1 MPRSAWIALMSSHP
15 VKTAQRI
22 RFGADF
28 ELDLRSYELRRAGRV
43 LKLERIPME
52 LLLFLIESHPHLVT
66 REQIIERLWGKDVF
80 LNTDGSINAAI
91 RKIRQALKDDPEE
104 PRFLQTVTGRGYRFI
119 APITRLG
126 PAGEAET
133 LEPSHSRLGNLV
145 GRKISHYR
153 ILQVLGGGGMG
164 VVYQAE
170 DLKLGRRVAI
180 KFLPAEMASDAKA
193 FGRIEREARAAS
205 ALEHPNI
212 CPIYQLGEHD
222 GQPFIVMQLLEGQTL
237 REWIEAS
244 TGLNTEQR
252 LRALLL
258 LGVQIADGLETA
270 HHKGII
276 HRDIK
281 PANLFI
287 TNRGEA
293 KILDFGVA
301 KFLDTTDNAADGSWD
316 GAAVTD
322 KIPHPASALPDATL
336 TETGASA
343 GTPCY
348 ASPEQVRGDKL
359 DARTDLFSLGLV
371 LYEAATGRQAF
382 VGNTATEIRDAVINQ
397 AALPLGQINPQL
409 PAELERIVGKALEK
423 DREQRYRTAA
433 DLRQDLLRLQSEV
446 DSSRAAREA
455 ASAGSAMAEIPRHG
469 KTAVAARLLIALAV
483 LLAAGFG
490 VYSFVNRSGP
500 QPFKDF
506 TVTQVTNT
514 GRAELAAISPDGKYV
529 LHLQNDNGMQ
539 SLRLRNIATGSDTQI
554 VAPAPPRYKSLIF
567 SPDGNYVYF
576 RQLIN
581 SIGSDWDLYRMP
593 VLGGIAQLV
602 ARDVDSG
609 ITFSPDAR
617 QIAYVRA
624 NDPEMGKYRLLS
636 ANPDGREETV
646 LAIENIEG
654 VGNEAYPPFA
664 AWSGDGRE
672 IAYSYAKMTDQPGAI
687 KAFELASRRFS
698 VLGRL
703 PNSLTFELCW
713 PSKRHWLM
721 LLHTENG
728 PNFASPQI
736 AAISVPDGK
745 LYPVTRDTNSY
756 STLTLSADGKTAA
769 TVQVKVNSTLDLLP
783 GSGESA
789 QTAASSRSPFDDVS
803 AFDWSS
809 DEKLIVSDGS
819 QLLRVGRD
827 NVRELALTSDPGAA
841 VLSLARCSNNYVL
854 VSWAYHGGR
863 DDRAIWRINPDG
875 SDPKQLSKGS
885 YDIAPS
891 CSPDGRWAYYVDG
904 LRTLMRVAVD
914 GGRPEIVP
922 GSKVPNSD
930 RLLGSGDFSPDGRSL
945 VVIADTYDPVTQRGK
960 PKLAIVALD
969 STSASASAPHLL
981 DPHPGI
987 VAGSIYTG
995 GARFSPDGKSVVY
1008 VIRENGIGNLW
1019 MQPIDGGPGH
1029 QITKFTS
1036 GLIAG
1041 FRWSP
1046 DRKTLAV
1053 MRTHNSSDVVVLR
1066 ETTE

>member
-1 MPRSAWIALMSSHP
+1 
-15 VKTAQRI
+15 
-22 RFGADF
+22 
-28 ELDLRSYELRRAGRV
+28 
-43 LKLERIPME
+43 
-52 LLLFLIESHPHLVT
+52 
-66 REQIIERLWGKDVF
+66 
-80 LNTDGSINAAI
+80 
-91 RKIRQALKDDPEE
+91 
-104 PRFLQTVTGRGYRFI
+104 
-119 APITRLG
+119 LG
-126 PAGEAET
+126 PASEAASVA
-133 LEPSHSRLGNLV
+133 PSPSRLENLV

-164 VVYQAE
+164 IVYQAE

-180 KFLPAEMASDAKA
+180 KFLPAEMRSDAKA
-193 FGRIEREARAAS
+193 FARIEREARAAS
-205 ALEHPNI
+205 ALEHPSI
-212 CPIYQLGEHD
+212 CPIYELGEHE

-244 TGLNTEQR
+244 AGISSAQR
-252 LRALLL
+252 LRALLK
-258 LGVQIADGLETA
+258 LGVQIADGLQTA
-270 HHKGII
+270 HQKGII

-287 TNRGEA
+287 TTRGEA

-301 KFLDTTDNAADGSWD
+301 KFLDAIDVAGDASLDSAAPI
-316 GAAVTD
+316 D
-322 KIPHPASALPDATL
+322 KIAQPPSALPGRAL
-336 TETGASA
+336 TETGASM

-359 DARTDLFSLGLV
+359 DARTDLFSFGLV

-397 AALPLGQINPQL
+397 PAVPVRQVNPEL
-409 PAELERIVGKALEK
+409 PAALERIVSKALEK
-423 DREQRYRTAA
+423 DREQRYRSAA
-433 DLRQDLLRLQSEV
+433 DLRQDLQGLQHEV
-446 DSSRAAREA
+446 DSSLADPGTSTHTSATAA
-455 ASAGSAMAEIPRHG
+455 ILRHR
-469 KTAVAARLLIALAV
+469 KTAVVTRTLIAVAL

-490 VYSFVNRSGP
+490 VYSLLNRTGS

-506 TVTQVTNT
+506 TVTQITNT
-514 GRAELAAISPDGKYV
+514 GKAELAAISPDGKYV
-529 LHLQNDNGMQ
+529 LHLQNDNGRQ

-554 VAPAPPRYKSLIF
+554 VAPTPARYTSLVF

-581 SIGSDWDLYRMP
+581 SIGSDWDVYRMP
-593 VLGGIAQLV
+593 VLGGTQQLI
-602 ARDVDSG
+602 ARDVDSD

-617 QIAYVRA
+617 QLAYVRA
-624 NDPEMGKYRLLS
+624 NDPEVGKYRLLS
-636 ANPDGREETV
+636 ANPDGSAETI

-664 AWSGDGRE
+664 AWSGDGKE

-687 KAFELASRRFS
+687 KAFDLASSRLS
-698 VLGRL
+698 VLERF
-703 PNSLTFELCW
+703 PSSLTFELCW
-713 PSKRHWLM
+713 PSKRNWLM

-736 AAISVPDGK
+736 AAVSVQNGK

-769 TVQVKVNSTLDLLP
+769 TVQVKITETLDLLP
-783 GSGESA
+783 VSGEST
-789 QTAASSRSPFDDVS
+789 QTAAGSQLDDVS

-827 NVRELALTSDPGAA
+827 DVKEVALASDPGAA
-841 VLSLARCSNNYVL
+841 VLSLARCSNSYVL
-854 VSWAYHGGR
+854 VSWAYYGGR
-863 DDRAIWRINPDG
+863 HDRAIWRINADG
-875 SDPKQLSKGS
+875 SDPKQLSSGS

-891 CSPDGRWAYYVDG
+891 CSPDGHWAYYVDG
-904 LRTLMRVAVD
+904 LRTLMRVPVD

-922 GSKVPNSD
+922 GSKIPNSD
-930 RLLGSGDFSPDGRSL
+930 RLLGSGDFSPDGRGL
-945 VVIADTYDPVTQRGK
+945 VLIADTYDPVSQEGR
-960 PKLAIVALD
+960 PKLAIIALD
-969 STSASASAPHLL
+969 STSASASVPRLL
-981 DPHPGI
+981 EPHPGI
-987 VAGSIYTG
+987 VSGSLYSG

-1019 MQPIDGGPGH
+1019 MQPIDGAPGH

-1053 MRTHNSSDVVVLR
+1053 MRTHKTSDVVVLR
-1066 ETTE
+1066 DTTE

>member
-1 MPRSAWIALMSSHP
+1 MPRSRSIAMMSSHP
-15 VKTAQRI
+15 VKTAERI
-22 RFGADF
+22 RFGGDF
-28 ELDLRSYELRRAGRV
+28 ELDLRAYELRRAGRV

-52 LLLFLIESHPHLVT
+52 LLLFLIESHEYLVT

-91 RKIRQALKDDPEE
+91 RKIRQALKDDPED

-119 APITRLG
+119 APITMLG
-126 PAGEAET
+126 PAREAET
-133 LEPSHSRLGNLV
+133 VEPSDSRLENLA

-180 KFLPAEMASDAKA
+180 KFLPAEMGTDAKA

-212 CPIYQLGEHD
+212 CPIYELGEHD

-237 REWIEAS
+237 REWIERSA
-244 TGLNTEQR
+244 GLNTGQR
-252 LRALLL
+252 LRALLP

-270 HHKGII
+270 HQKGII

-301 KFLDTTDNAADGSWD
+301 KFLDRTDGASHGLLG

-322 KIPHPASALPDATL
+322 KIPHPAGALPDASL
-336 TETGASA
+336 TETGASV

-371 LYEAATGRQAF
+371 LYEAATGKQAF
-382 VGNTATEIRDAVINQ
+382 VGNTATEIRGAVINQ
-397 AALPLGQINPQL
+397 PTVPLGQINREL

-433 DLRQDLLRLQSEV
+433 DLRQDLLRLQREV
-446 DSSRAAREA
+446 DSSLADRETCGDS
-455 ASAGSAMAEIPRHG
+455 SATAEIPRRR
-469 KTAVAARLLIALAV
+469 KTAVVARPLIALAV

-490 VYSFVNRSGP
+490 VYWFVYRTGP

-506 TVTQVTNT
+506 TVTQITNT
-514 GRAELAAISPDGKYV
+514 GKAELAAISPDGKYV

-539 SLRLRNIATGSDTQI
+539 SLRLRNIATGSDAQV
-554 VAPAPPRYKSLIF
+554 VAPTPARYKSLIF

-581 SIGSDWDLYRMP
+581 STGSDWDVYRMP
-593 VLGGIAQLV
+593 VLGGMPQLV
-602 ARDVDSG
+602 ARDVDSD

-617 QIAYVRA
+617 RVAYVRA
-624 NDPEMGKYRLLS
+624 NDPEVGKYRLLS
-636 ANPDGREETV
+636 ANPDGGEETI

-664 AWSGDGRE
+664 AWSGDGKE

-687 KAFELASRRFS
+687 KAFDLASRRFS
-698 VLGRL
+698 VLERF

-713 PSKRHWLM
+713 PAKRRWLM
-721 LLHTENG
+721 LLRTENG

-736 AAISVPDGK
+736 AAVSVQDGK

-769 TVQVKVNSTLDLLP
+769 TVQVKITETLDLLP
-783 GSGESA
+783 GSGESG
-789 QTAASSRSPFDDVS
+789 QTAAGPRSQLDDVS

-819 QLLRVGRD
+819 QLLRLGRD

-841 VLSLARCSNNYVL
+841 VLSLARCSNSYVL
-854 VSWAYHGGR
+854 VSWAYYGGR
-863 DDRAIWRINPDG
+863 DNRAIWRINPDG
-875 SDPKQLSKGS
+875 SDPKQLSNGS

-891 CSPDGRWAYYVDG
+891 CSPDGHWAYYVDG
-904 LRTLMRVAVD
+904 LRTLMRVPVD

-945 VVIADTYDPVTQRGK
+945 VLIADTYDPVSQRGQA
-960 PKLAIVALD
+960 KLAIVALD
-969 STSASASAPHLL
+969 SSSASEAAPHLL

-987 VAGSIYTG
+987 VAGSVYTG

-1019 MQPIDGGPGH
+1019 MQPIDGGPGRR
-1029 QITKFTS
+1029 ITKFTS

-1046 DRKTLAV
+1046 NGKTLAV
-1053 MRTHNSSDVVVLR
+1053 MRRHNTSDVVVLR
-1066 ETTE
+1066 DTTE